1 MFLVQFFSFS
11 QTSEAQPVGGRNW
24 GKAVALHC
32 IQIVRDASG
41 MVGNRNGDGA
51 EVENRGVIR
60 SVSDNTDA
68 FSSHSKHTYAV
79 CVAPIYSNTHIY

>member
-11 QTSEAQPVGGRNW
+11 QTSEAQPLRGRNW

-51 EVENRGVIR
+51 EVEDRGMIR

-68 FSSHSKHTYAV
+68 FSSPCKHTYAV
-79 CVAPIYSNTHIY
+79 CVAPIYSNMHIY